1 LKLFIASLFALIV
14 ACAHT
19 VEAATKFL
27 FAYGAIGGNA
37 MPLWIAQEQG
47 LFRKYNLEPRA

>member
-1 LKLFIASLFALIV
+1 MKLFIASLFALIV

-47 LFRKYNLEPRA
+47 IFRKYNLEPRA